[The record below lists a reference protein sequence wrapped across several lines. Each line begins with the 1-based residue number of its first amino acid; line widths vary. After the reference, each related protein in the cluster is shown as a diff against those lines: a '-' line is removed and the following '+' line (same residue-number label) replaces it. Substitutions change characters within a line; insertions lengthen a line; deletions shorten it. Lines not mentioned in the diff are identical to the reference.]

1 MEEKRQYLEKR
12 HHGTSLF
19 PADYYHCVY
28 PAGLA
33 GLPVHWHEEFEITR
47 VRRGSCTYLIDL
59 EPCQVGE
66 GDFLFLPSGMLHGI
80 PEGKT
85 RLLETDS
92 FVFHPSLLGGRA
104 DACGVKYLA
113 PVEKGEIRFPPVMR
127 AKGSSPEFSE
137 RMERL
142 FDRLKESFA
151 KREEGY
157 ELEVKAGLLEIL
169 LLLYRQIPFERKK
182 QENREVIEKLR
193 TVLQYIKENYQRPL
207 SVAELAGVC
216 HFSEYY
222 FMRFFKQHMNMT
234 CVEYVNQ
241 YRMEIAAGR
250 LAGEEAS
257 ITDIALDTGFNN
269 LSYFNRVFRR
279 SFGMTPKAYRQALSQ
294 KSASGQEEYSA
305 TRR

>member
-47 VRRGSCTYLIDL
+47 VQRGSCTYLINL
-59 EPCQVGE
+59 EPCQVKE

-92 FVFHPSLLGGRA
+92 FVFHPAMLGGRT
-104 DACGVKYLA
+104 DACGVKYIA
-113 PVEKGEIRFPPVMR
+113 PVEKGEICFPAVVR
-127 AKGSSPEFSE
+127 AEDTDREFSE
-137 RMERL
+137 RLESLVGRL
-142 FDRLKESFA
+142 RRSFVE
-151 KREEGY
+151 KEEGY

-169 LLLYRQIPFERKK
+169 LLLYRQVPFERKR

-193 TVLQYIKENYQRPL
+193 AVLQYIKENYQHPL
-207 SVAELAGVC
+207 SVAELAEVC
-216 HFSEYY
+216 HLSEYY

-234 CVEYVNQ
+234 CVEYINQ

-250 LAGEEAS
+250 LAEGRSS
-257 ITDIALDTGFNN
+257 ITDIALDAGFNN

-294 KSASGQEEYSA
+294 RSASGQEGCSA